1 MAHQILFQ
9 VHQQPNEPGYTAP
22 PPSPPV
28 EDTAIDISI
37 LIVVNMTAERSWMY
51 ARLIDGLLNPRYLE
65 GINEFLEKAKTC
77 TEYLNGDQIRCPCNR
92 FKCQNRSFQDE
103 NTVKYHLMKHGF
115 VQNYLVWY
123 LHDETEVHDGYGDTD
138 LDMSYGSD
146 SVNHPNFNRFEDM
159 VMDATSCHVM
169 HNDTY
174 EMPNSAAQKL
184 YDMLNASKQQL
195 WPGCETHSQLSAVSR
210 LLNLKAEHHFSEQCF
225 DQICELMK
233 EMLPS
238 DNVMTDSFYST
249 KRLVRGLGLPVQ
261 KIHCCANGCMI
272 FWENDKELTRCKF
285 YDHERFKRLKHN
297 LGKGKS
303 QIPYKKMYYFPIT
316 PRLQRLYASCVTAK
330 YMTWHNDHATENGVM
345 CHCSDAPAWKHFN
358 QTHPTFALEARNV
371 RLGLCTDGFQPF
383 GQSGQQ
389 YSSWPVILTPYNL
402 PPGMCM
408 KDEYMFLTIII
419 PGPKNLKEK
428 LDVYMQPLVQELK
441 ELWATGVNTYDAF
454 QQNNFTMRA
463 ALIWTISDFPA
474 YSMLSGWSTAG
485 RTACPYCMENTD
497 AFTLRKGGKQTW
509 FDSHRKFLP
518 DNHPFRR
525 NKTSFIKN
533 KCVSKSPPPIRTG
546 EYLLKEIEQIGLR
559 RVIDIDSHEI
569 NCRLSKIT
577 GWRKRSILWDL
588 PYWSS
593 NLIRH
598 NLDVMHIEKNVFEN
612 IFNTVMNVE
621 GKTKDNIKSR
631 EDLNEICRRPKLKK
645 DPISGKYPT
654 ACYCLDNQ
662 SKVILCDWLKILKF
676 PDGFVSNLG
685 RCVDSRKLRLFGMK
699 SHDCHVF
706 MQRILP
712 IALREF
718 LPNNVWQPITELSN
732 FFRELTSTT
741 LTNEDMQRLHEQ
753 IPVIL
758 CKLERVFSPSLFDSM
773 EHLPVHLAYEAL
785 IAGPVQYRWMY
796 PFERYLRKLKNNVKN
811 KARVEGSICNAYLVE
826 EASAFSAHYF
836 EAHVMT
842 RHRKVPRNLHEFV
855 SDDDI
860 PGKLSIFKCTGRTIG
875 KGKSRYM
882 TEDEIQA
889 AQTYILLNCPEVKT
903 YIDIYVERVKS
914 TQPNITD
921 AVVDEKLER
930 DFVKWFYKYAHESP
944 NNVQNQLMQD
954 VAKGPLRSV
963 TTFNGY
969 CVNGCK
975 FNTINGNSSSN
986 SMNFGV
992 CIKGSNYSSEES
1004 DYYGQLVEVLRLEYP
1019 GLPIKRT
1026 VLFKCDWFD
1035 PTPNTGTKVHRQ
1047 YRIVDINNKRRY
1059 SKYEPFVLASQ
1070 ATQVVYASYP
1080 SKRRDKNDWWA
1091 VMKVKGRPVV
1101 EVSQTSSKTYE
1112 PFQEDDIEYAERRN
1126 D

>member
-1 MAHQILFQ
+1 M
-9 VHQQPNEPGYTAP
+9 N
-22 PPSPPV
+22 
-28 EDTAIDISI
+28 
-37 LIVVNMTAERSWMY
+37 AERSWMY
-51 ARLIDGLLNPRYLE
+51 ARLRDGLLNPRYLE
-65 GINEFLEKAKTC
+65 GINEFIEKAKTC

-123 LHDETEVHDGYGDTD
+123 LHGETEVHDGYGDTD

-210 LLNLKAEHHFSEQCF
+210 LLNLKAEHHFSERCF
-225 DQICELMK
+225 DQIYELMK

-261 KIHCCANGCMI
+261 KIHCCVNGCMI
-272 FWENDKELTRCKF
+272 YWENDKELTRCKF
-285 YDHERFKRLKHN
+285 CDHERFKRLKHT

-330 YMTWHNDHATENGVM
+330 YMTWHNDHATEDGVM
-345 CHCSDAPAWKHFN
+345 RHCSDAPAWKHFN

-383 GQSGQQ
+383 GQFGQQ

-402 PPGMCM
+402 PPG
-408 KDEYMFLTIII
+408 
-419 PGPKNLKEK
+419 
-428 LDVYMQPLVQELK
+428 
-441 ELWATGVNTYDAF
+441 
-454 QQNNFTMRA
+454 
-463 ALIWTISDFPA
+463 
-474 YSMLSGWSTAG
+474 WSTAG
-485 RTACPYCMENTD
+485 RTAYPYCMENTD
-497 AFTLRKGGKQTW
+497 AFTLRRGGKQTW

-518 DNHPFRR
+518 DDHPFRR

-569 NCRLSKIT
+569 NCRLSKRT

-593 NLIRH
+593 NMIRH

-631 EDLNEICRRPKLKK
+631 EDLNEICRRPELKK
-645 DPISGKYPT
+645 DPISGKYPK

-662 SKVILCDWLKILKF
+662 SKMILCDWLKTLKF
-676 PDGFVSNLG
+676 PDGYVSNLG
-685 RCVDSRKLRLFGMK
+685 RCVDSRKLRLFDMK

-741 LTNEDMQRLHEQ
+741 LTNGDMQRLNEQ

-758 CKLERVFSPSLFDSM
+758 CKLERVFPPSLFDSM

-796 PFERYLRKLKNNVKN
+796 PFERYLRKLKNNIKN
-811 KARVEGSICNAYLVE
+811 KARVEGSMCNAYLVE

-836 EAHVMT
+836 QAHVMT

-882 TEDEIQA
+882 TKDEIQA
-889 AQTYILLNCPEVKT
+889 AQTYILLNCPKVKT

-914 TQPNITD
+914 TQSNITD
-921 AVVDEKLER
+921 AAVDEKLER
-930 DFVKWFYKYAHESP
+930 DFVKWFYKYAHELP
-944 NNVQNQLMQD
+944 NNVQNQLIQD

-975 FNTINGNSSSN
+975 FNTINGSSSSN

-1035 PTPNTGTKVHRQ
+1035 PTPSTGTKVHRQ
-1047 YRIVDINNKRRY
+1047 YRIIDINNKRRY

-1080 SKRRDKNDWWA
+1080 SKRRDKNDWWT

-1101 EVSQTSSKTYE
+1101 EIMLK
-1112 PFQEDDIEYAERRN
+1112 
-1126 D
+1126 